1 MSGAGEGR
9 TVCVTGGS
17 GYIASWIIKLL
28 LERGYTVK
36 TTVRDPTD
44 KTKTQ
49 HLLSLDGAGDR
60 LQLYKADLTED
71 GCFDAAVSGCDGVFH
86 TASPC
91 FFQTTNPQED
101 LIEPAVKGTLSV
113 LKSCAKVPSVK
124 RVVLTASMASVIC
137 NGRPLSPDVVVDETW
152 FSDPEFCQKNQHWY
166 MLSKT
171 LAEEAAW
178 TFAKE
183 NGIDLITINPGFVI
197 GPYLQK
203 CLNFT
208 VEEVLRII
216 NERYSEIKFAFFV
229 NIRLLLFGQFGQVL
243 LLNAGTREFPGETY
257 RFVDVRDVANAH
269 VLAFENPSASGRYC
283 VVGRM
288 AHYTKVLEI
297 MHEQYPDLQI
307 AEKCES
313 DKTSQ
318 PTCKISQEKAKSLG
332 LNFTPLE
339 VSVRDTIECFK
350 KKGVLRF

>member
-216 NERYSEIKFAFFV
+216 N
-229 NIRLLLFGQFGQVL
+229 
-243 LLNAGTREFPGETY
+243 GTREFPGETY